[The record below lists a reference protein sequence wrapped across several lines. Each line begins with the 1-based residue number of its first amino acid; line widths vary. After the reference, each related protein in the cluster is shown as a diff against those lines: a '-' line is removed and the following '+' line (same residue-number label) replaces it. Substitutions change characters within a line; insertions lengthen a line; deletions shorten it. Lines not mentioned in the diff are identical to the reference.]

1 MSERILNT
9 LGALRDV
16 GGIQGSFVVSRSG
29 ALLAKDLPAVF
40 DDGLF
45 AVVGPRI
52 ARLHETLA
60 SENEGL
66 AHVVM
71 RFSEHKLHLRSAP
84 FGFLCALSELG
95 INVSALKMALT
106 LVARRL
112 EPEFAAGAAP
122 RANALGPSSP
132 PPPDERSTTLLS
144 ADFSALSQSAGPDSK
159 APPRS
164 SRPPVTYRGRKL

>member
-52 ARLHETLA
+52 ARLHETLVKDG
-60 SENEGL
+60 EGL

-71 RFSEHKLHLRSAP
+71 RFNEHKLHLRSAP
-84 FGFLCALSELG
+84 FGFLCALSDLG

-112 EPEFAAGAAP
+112 EREFSGGRDAVPSGAT
-122 RANALGPSSP
+122 PSNGSAS
-132 PPPDERSTTLLS
+132 DERSTTLPS
-144 ADFSALSQSAGPDSK
+144 ADFSALAQSPDSK
-159 APPRS
+159 PAKS
-164 SRPPVTYRGRKL
+164 SRPSITYRGRKL